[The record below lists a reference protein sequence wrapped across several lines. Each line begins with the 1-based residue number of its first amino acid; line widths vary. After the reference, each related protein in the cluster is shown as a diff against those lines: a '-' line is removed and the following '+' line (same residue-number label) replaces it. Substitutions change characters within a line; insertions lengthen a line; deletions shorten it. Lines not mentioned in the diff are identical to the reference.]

1 MDVVSRKILLRKRM
15 YVFGSTGV
23 SKQRNNEN
31 LGQNEKKTIVYE
43 PKRFLNDGPVK
54 KSAVWSKFRCLV
66 VSSFCR
72 FVVLRSRQKSQ
83 INFKCLNFKRARRR
97 LRQSP
102 WQLDQ
107 PNLSLRL
114 RPGTSVKYLED
125 GSRDTEKA
133 FWAKSSTNKNARFVG
148 VVQKIRG

>member
-54 KSAVWSKFRCLV
+54 KSAVWSKFCRLI
-66 VSSFCR
+66 VSLFFRVAIETEEASR
-72 FVVLRSRQKSQ
+72 FQNSKFQTLPATMATMATIATITMGTRPTQPKYVIEAQCASQ
-83 INFKCLNFKRARRR
+83 IF
-97 LRQSP
+97 
-102 WQLDQ
+102 
-107 PNLSLRL
+107 
-114 RPGTSVKYLED
+114 G
-125 GSRDTEKA
+125 
-133 FWAKSSTNKNARFVG
+133 
-148 VVQKIRG
+148 